1 MHGLRCCINV
11 TLGCFCHIFV
21 KKTFDLILKRFK
33 TIRVKRLWRMSH
45 FRHIK
50 PTGYDFFVEGKPKT
64 LIWRKRMKKLLIAT
78 TAIAGLATVATPAM
92 AQSLELDLGGFYRGY
107 GVFADSDATADTRDF
122 DLRHDAEIHFTG
134 ETTLNNGLT
143 VGVHAE
149 TELAADA
156 NDLLA
161 DDATDLSDQDE
172 IYAYFSGQWGRVNLG
187 QEDGAAY
194 LLQVAAPS
202 ADSNVDGLRTYI
214 QGFSDT
220 SLDYAQDMGES
231 AEKITYL
238 TPKFSGFQA
247 GVSYAPEVSDD
258 PNTVGNGV
266 AAMNGEENDAD
277 YEDLMEIAARWD
289 YAFDGFGLSLGAGYG
304 TASNETN
311 AGAATDDMDQWN
323 VGANLQWTAF
333 EFGAAYLEN
342 NSEDTNVDTDS
353 ETWTVGLGWANGPY
367 TAGATYYETD
377 GDAANTDAERW
388 TVGGTYNYGPG
399 MTFRGA
405 VAFGETEAAS
415 TDEDFTQ
422 VTLGTEVNF

>member
-1 MHGLRCCINV
+1 
-11 TLGCFCHIFV
+11 
-21 KKTFDLILKRFK
+21 
-33 TIRVKRLWRMSH
+33 
-45 FRHIK
+45 
-50 PTGYDFFVEGKPKT
+50 
-64 LIWRKRMKKLLIAT
+64 MKKLLIAT

-107 GVFADSDATADTRDF
+107 GVFADSDVTAAADTRDF

-156 NDLLA
+156 GV
-161 DDATDLSDQDE
+161 SDQDE

-214 QGFSDT
+214 QGFSAT
-220 SLDYAQDMGES
+220 PLDYAQDMGES

-266 AAMNGEENDAD
+266 AAMNGEEDDAD

-289 YAFDGFGLSLGAGYG
+289 AAFDGFGLSLGAGYG

-311 AGAATDDMDQWN
+311 GGPATDDVDQWN
-323 VGANLQWTAF
+323 VGANMQWTAF
-333 EFGAAYLEN
+333 EFGASYGEA
-342 NSEDTNVDTDS
+342 DTELNGADVDADV
-353 ETWTVGLGWANGPY
+353 WTVGLGWANGPY
-367 TAGATYYETD
+367 TAGATYFEADTD
-377 GDAANTDAERW
+377 AGDAERW

-405 VAFGETEAAS
+405 VAFGETEDAGS
-415 TDEDFTQ
+415 DEDFTQ
-422 VTLGTEVNF
+422 ITLGTEVNF